1 MVGWA
6 EEAEGLFKR
15 LVALSGSKTSLRL
28 REGQRG
34 RGLFAASAVG
44 EGDEILSV
52 PLSAC
57 LVEPRQVSDEDAAQ
71 LLGRPLSQGML
82 GTLPA
87 RSYLIIFSPHRVA
100 TRRSRDA
107 HHLIWHCVCVHA
119 PSPAQSKTQ
128 RR

>member
-57 LVEPRQVSDEDAAQ
+57 LVEPRHVSDDDAEK
-71 LLGRPLSQGML
+71 LLGRPLAQGVFDVL
-82 GTLPA
+82 SNRPA
-87 RSYLIIFSPHRVA
+87 CSCSLEEVEPA
-100 TRRSRDA
+100 SR
-107 HHLIWHCVCVHA
+107 CG
-119 PSPAQSKTQ
+119 PAQS
-128 RR
+128 